1 MTTALGDLKTRL
13 RTLIRR
19 PSTIRSSRPT
29 ISGID
34 GADNSQI
41 SLAYPKSVGTPTVTP
56 VDEDDKQ
63 TREEPT
69 TTSETQSMQL
79 NQKALTNE
87 PPRLPSIDNLPPKL
101 TIEEP
106 TPDLLTQPIAA
117 KQKVGAA
124 AAARNTED
132 PVEADGEEEITT
144 PRSEPTPRTESTVPS
159 SHCRAVTTLLEP
171 GRPQQLRES
180 SDYFG
185 ANPASGAIMSQRKI
199 WVKRP
204 GASATLVSIKEDD
217 LVDDVRDMILR
228 KYTNS
233 LGKSF
238 DAPDVTLRIM
248 PRDQSHRHSHGE
260 RILGPEESI
269 TQTLDAYY
277 SGGQSVTEALI
288 IDVPQRRTPRHS
300 PRVHVPYYAT
310 EDLRPGEHNTDYF
323 SVLPV
328 TGQLSPHLPSNHPS
342 SGAHH
347 ASHALSVLNTGQ
359 VPPLPSPSSRTRYSH
374 RPKYGRNH
382 TQSPTAIMGPNGV
395 PNSGKYLIVIEPGF

>member
-34 GADNSQI
+34 GADNSQM
-41 SLAYPKSVGTPTVTP
+41 SLAYSKGIGTPTVTP
-56 VDEDDKQ
+56 IDEDDIPP
-63 TREEPT
+63 REEPT
-69 TTSETQSMQL
+69 TSETQFMPS
-79 NQKALTNE
+79 NQGPTTKE
-87 PPRLPSIDNLPPKL
+87 SPHLPHINNLPPKL
-101 TIEEP
+101 TLEEP
-106 TPDLLTQPIAA
+106 TPDLLTQPVTV
-117 KQKVGAA
+117 KQKGGAVVTA
-124 AAARNTED
+124 GNTED

-144 PRSEPTPRTESTVPS
+144 PRSEPTPRTESTIPS
-159 SHCRAVTTLLEP
+159 SHCRAVTALLEP
-171 GRPQQLRES
+171 GRPQQRRES

-185 ANPASGAIMSQRKI
+185 ANPTQGATMSQKKI

-238 DAPDVTLRIM
+238 DSPDVTLRII

-260 RILGPEESI
+260 RVLGPEELM
-269 TQTLDAYY
+269 TRTLDGYY
-277 SGGQSVTEALI
+277 PGGQSVTEALI
-288 IDVPQRRTPRHS
+288 IDVPQRRTPKQS
-300 PRVHVPYYAT
+300 PRVHVPYYAA

-328 TGQLSPHLPSNHPS
+328 AGQLSPHLPLNHPS
-342 SGAHH
+342 SGSH
-347 ASHALSVLNTGQ
+347 HALSVLNTGQ
-359 VPPLPSPSSRTRYSH
+359 VPPLPSPGGRVRYSH
-374 RPKYGRNH
+374 RPKYGRTH
-382 TQSPTAIMGPNGV
+382 TQSPTAVNGPTGL
-395 PNSGKYLIVIEPGF
+395 PNPGKHLNVTLRQSGF